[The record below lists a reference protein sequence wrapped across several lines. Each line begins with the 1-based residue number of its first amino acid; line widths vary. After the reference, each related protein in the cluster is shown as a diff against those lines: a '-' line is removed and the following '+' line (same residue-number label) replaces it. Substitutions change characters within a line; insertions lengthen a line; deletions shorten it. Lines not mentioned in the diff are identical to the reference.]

1 MSEKPTTHVV
11 RDVVIG
17 ILVTVVGTVLVAYA
31 NLPTRVA
38 LVEQQQTTTEKT
50 IEKMDVKL
58 DKILLRL
65 PRPRRNDDIQE

>member
-1 MSEKPTTHVV
+1 MSEKPTTHVA